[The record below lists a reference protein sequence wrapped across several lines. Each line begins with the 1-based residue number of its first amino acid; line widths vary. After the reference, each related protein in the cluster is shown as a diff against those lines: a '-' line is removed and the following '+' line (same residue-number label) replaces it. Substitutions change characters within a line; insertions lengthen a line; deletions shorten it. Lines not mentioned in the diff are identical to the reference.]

1 MAIDQSQKICV
12 ISFPNGGSGN
22 LLKAVLERVVLAW
35 KPFGPF
41 STNDVNSAHPSSEF
55 ANYNLDPTATITDP
69 KSEFLAT
76 QLVDPTKSAFIGT
89 HYFDPA
95 VIRDKF
101 PGCRILVVTHT
112 EEDIEEITI
121 NWLYKH
127 ITLRENDGLIFTN
140 FSVYAPPPWV
150 DLINKDFRTFTPEE
164 KLKTV
169 KFFMGSTINYG
180 YHLLGDISQYG
191 DDVVE
196 LKYKDLVTNPPA
208 VWTAIQALVG
218 YPPTTDAIQALTY
231 YQDKQATFMAQVRTE
246 LGI

>member
-1 MAIDQSQKICV
+1 MAVDQSRKICI
-12 ISFPNGGSGN
+12 ISFPNGASGN

-41 STNDVNSAHPSSEF
+41 STNEVNSAHPSSEF
-55 ANYNLDPTATITDP
+55 ANYSLDPTTIITDP

-76 QLVDPTKSAFIGT
+76 TLTDPTKSAFIGT
-89 HYFDPA
+89 HYFDPE
-95 VIRDKF
+95 VIRSKF
-101 PGCRILVVTHT
+101 PGCRMLVVTHT

-127 ITLRENDGLIFTN
+127 ITLSENGGLIFTN
-140 FSVYAPPPWV
+140 FSVYAPTPWV
-150 DLINKDFRTFTPEE
+150 DLINKDFRTFTPAE

-180 YHLLGDISQYG
+180 YHLLGNISQYG

-196 LKYKDLVTNPPA
+196 LTYRDLVTNPPA
-208 VWTAIQALVG
+208 VWTAVQALVG
-218 YPPTTDAIQALTY
+218 YPPSTDAITALTY